1 MFIVNAYN
9 YSLYFILSDLRYH
22 PYAIRIIGFGRLDCE
37 HESPRAMPV
46 NHFHHT
52 LFVITLSRFW
62 VAVRLGDLCS
72 KPDSV
77 HIIMFR
83 FM

>member
-1 MFIVNAYN
+1 MN
-9 YSLYFILSDLRYH
+9 LCILLMHVILVYLIGFKI
-22 PYAIRIIGFGRLDCE
+22 PPIRNTHYRFGRLDCE
-37 HESPRAMPV
+37 HESPQAMRV

-62 VAVRLGDLCS
+62 IAVRLGDLCS